1 MLPVDIQVPVP
12 GSYNSALA
20 KPLPELSHPP
30 ATKTLPFVSSVAVK
44 LLRPILM
51 LPVAVH
57 VPGVAAVA
65 AVATVPVTDLLNPA
79 KARRRVSKEQ
89 NRLRRVD
96 RETDFFSLE
105 PQVVRANPDVSR
117 ISLRKEGE
125 VAWLESP
132 NGLSATAEFQ
142 FRREVSRT

>member
-20 KPLPELSHPP
+20 KPLPELSHLP

-79 KARRRVSKEQ
+79 KARRRPSEQ
-89 NRLRRVD
+89 RTKPITARG
-96 RETDFFSLE
+96 
-105 PQVVRANPDVSR
+105 SR
-117 ISLRKEGE
+117 
-125 VAWLESP
+125 
-132 NGLSATAEFQ
+132 NGLF
-142 FRREVSRT
+142 FIRTSSCASEPCRFADFP